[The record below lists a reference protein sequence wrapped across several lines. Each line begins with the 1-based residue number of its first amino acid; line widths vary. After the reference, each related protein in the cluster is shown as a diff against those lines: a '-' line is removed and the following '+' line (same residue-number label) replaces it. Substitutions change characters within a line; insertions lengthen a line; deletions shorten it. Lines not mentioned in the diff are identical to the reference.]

1 MTLRVRWLG
10 RVDYSDALALQRAL
24 CAGTD
29 DYLLLLEHPHTYTMG
44 VRADAANI
52 LVDPHDVGARL
63 VRADRGGDVTYHG
76 PGQLVGYPIL
86 TLADHAAGEM
96 PSTRAHVLNI
106 EHLVIEALADLG
118 LRHVS
123 DERPGI
129 TRHRKDGGFFY
140 RDANGRRI
148 VRVQAEAAKNIAESD
163 KIADALAEK
172 AGIKVTEI
180 ATNTVGPSWGA
191 SLTKDAARALV
202 VFFIVIAAYMSWQL
216 EWRMAVS
223 ALLAVVHDVILT
235 LGFYSVFGFEV
246 TPATVIS
253 VLTILG
259 FSLYDT
265 IVVYDRV
272 QENAARYDRT
282 GRFTYNAIMRRS
294 LNQVLMR
301 SLNTTFVAILPVVA
315 ILVIGGIVYGQ
326 ATMLDFSLALLV
338 GLVAGAYSSIAIAS
352 PLVVWL
358 KEREPRYAKIRQR
371 ARDRGAEVEADWIP
385 VAEVALAGSPV
396 SSSPYVAF
404 DGDSAPSTAPKVSPL
419 ATKAAQYQR
428 EHPPRPRK
436 QGKRR

>member
-1 MTLRVRWLG
+1 MGTMSRLYRV
-10 RVDYSDALALQRAL
+10 Q
-24 CAGTD
+24 TD
-29 DYLLLLEHPHTYTMG
+29 FDFKKPWRIMI
-44 VRADAANI
+44 VVSAI
-52 LVDPHDVGARL
+52 LVLVGVGSLASRGL
-63 VRADRGGDVTYHG
+63 NLSIDFRGGAVWEVPSKTMTTSQAEDV
-76 PGQLVGYPIL
+76 
-86 TLADHAAGEM
+86 LATFKKENGAKIQ
-96 PSTRAHVLNI
+96 SVT
-106 EHLVIEALADLG
+106 
-118 LRHVS
+118 
-123 DERPGI
+123 
-129 TRHRKDGGFFY
+129 
-140 RDANGRRI
+140 DANGRRI
-148 VRVQAEAAKNIAESD
+148 VRVQAEEANNIAESD
-163 KIADALAEK
+163 KIASALADK
-172 AGIKVTEI
+172 AGVKVTDI

-282 GRFTYNAIMRRS
+282 GKFTYNAIMRRS

-301 SLNTTFVAILPVVA
+301 SLNTTFVAILPVLA
-315 ILVIGGIVYGQ
+315 ILLIGGVVYGQ

-338 GLVAGAYSSIAIAS
+338 GLIAGAYSSIAIAS

-358 KEREPRYAKIRQR
+358 KEREPRYLRIRQR
-371 ARDRGAEVEADWIP
+371 ARDRGAETEADWIP
-385 VAEVALAGSPV
+385 GAVADGPVPGAPLATVGAYTEYDPGT
-396 SSSPYVAF
+396 A
-404 DGDSAPSTAPKVSPL
+404 APAPKASPL

-436 QGKRR
+436 QGKKR